1 MNKRIVN
8 EFRIGDKVEIKFS
21 DGHWLRSVVIE
32 LAHPGLWVLD
42 GEGRRWFVTNKRRI
56 RRWQDAT

>member
-8 EFRIGDKVEIKFS
+8 EFRVGEKVEIDFG
-21 DGHWLRSVVIE
+21 DGRWRRAVVIE

-42 GEGRRWFVTNKRRI
+42 GAGKRWFVTNKRRI
-56 RRWQDAT
+56 RRWRDAA